1 MNVLRCSSIGYKIGD
16 RTIFDGINY
25 EFEPYKVTAITGVSG
40 SGKSSLLNILGL
52 ITDPTSGKLYWDQ
65 EVTNNWTENKR
76 TDFWKNQA
84 SFIFQDYGVIGEES
98 VGYNV
103 SLKSNVS
110 KEEKNTIE
118 KILSHVGLAN
128 RFKDNAEVLSGGEK
142 QRLGVARAIYKKSD
156 IIFADEPTASLDI
169 ENRTIIVN
177 LLKERASKGVMVI
190 VATHDEELLKECDDI
205 FRL

>member
-1 MNVLRCSSIGYKIGD
+1 MSVLRCSSIGYKIGN
-16 RTIFDGINY
+16 RAIFDGISC

-52 ITDPTSGKLYWDQ
+52 ITNPTSGKLYLDQ

-76 TDFWKNQA
+76 IDFWKNQA
-84 SFIFQDYGVIGEES
+84 SFIFQDYGIIGEES

-128 RFKDNAEVLSGGEK
+128 RFNDNAEVLSGGEK

-156 IIFADEPTASLDI
+156 IIFADEPTASLDF
-169 ENRTIIVN
+169 ENRTIVVN

>member
-52 ITDPTSGKLYWDQ
+52 ITNPTSGKLYWYQ

-156 IIFADEPTASLDI
+156 IIFADEPTASLDL
-169 ENRTIIVN
+169 ENRTIVVN

>member
-1 MNVLRCSSIGYKIGD
+1 MSVLRCSSIGYKIGG
-16 RTIFDGINY
+16 RTIFDGISY

-52 ITDPTSGKLYWDQ
+52 ITNPTSGKLYLNQ

-76 TDFWKNQA
+76 IDFWKNQA

-103 SLKSNVS
+103 ALKGNVS

-128 RFKDNAEVLSGGEK
+128 RFNDSAEVLSGGEK
-142 QRLGVARAIYKKSD
+142 QRLGVARAIYKKSN
-156 IIFADEPTASLDI
+156 IIFADEPTASLDLD
-169 ENRTIIVN
+169 NRTIVVN
-177 LLKERASKGVMVI
+177 LLKERASKVAIVI
-190 VATHDEELLKECDDI
+190 LATHDEELLKECDDI
-205 FRL
+205 LRL